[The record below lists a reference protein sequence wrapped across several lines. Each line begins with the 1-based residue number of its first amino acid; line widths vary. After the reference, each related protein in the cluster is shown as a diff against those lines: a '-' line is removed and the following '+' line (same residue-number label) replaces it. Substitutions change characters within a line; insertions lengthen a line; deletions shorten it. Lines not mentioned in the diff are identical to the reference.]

1 MTSPADQS
9 VKRPV
14 ERPLSPHLQIY
25 RPQITSVLSILHR
38 MTGVGLTLLMMLIV
52 AWVVSLAM
60 GEAAY
65 GEFISLM
72 QHPVA
77 QVMLFGLTFAF
88 FYHLCAGI
96 RHLLWD
102 AGYFLSIESVKS
114 TGNIVVGVSVL
125 TTLGI
130 WTKLVVYEGICPW
143 LM

>member
-60 GEAAY
+60 GEVVY